1 MKLLAIADV
10 HGNSRVIQW
19 LIELGRYADLLIVAG
34 DVSDWGNEL
43 FFKNFFEIISEKG
56 LKTFFVPGNHDPNNE
71 LNLRNI
77 LNLHNNVINYYN
89 MIFCG
94 IGGSNLT
101 PFNTPFELDDFRAE
115 EVFSRLPDK
124 VDVFVSHASPYK
136 TRCDRS
142 YKGEHIGSK
151 PLRRYIEKTQP
162 KIVICGH
169 IHEARSTDM
178 LENTLVVNPG
188 PAMNG
193 FYVTISLNGK
203 PKVDLLQAE

>member
-56 LKTFFVPGNHDPNNE
+56 IKTFFVPGNHDPNNE

-77 LNLHNNVINYYN
+77 LNLHNNVTNYHN

-124 VDVFVSHASPYK
+124 VDVFVSHASPYN